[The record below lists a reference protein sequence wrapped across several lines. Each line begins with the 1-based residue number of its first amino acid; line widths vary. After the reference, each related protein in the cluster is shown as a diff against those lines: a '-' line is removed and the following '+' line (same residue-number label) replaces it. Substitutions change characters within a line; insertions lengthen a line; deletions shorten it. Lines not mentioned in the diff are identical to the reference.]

1 MSKRV
6 RENMGIEINDSI
18 IIFDEGHNVE
28 SVSEDSCSL
37 KLKESDLL
45 FTQSVKHNNLILL
58 NFIKNLKKIKE
69 FKAY

>member
-28 SVSEDSCSL
+28 SISEDSCSL

>member
-1 MSKRV
+1 
-6 RENMGIEINDSI
+6 MGIEINDSI

-45 FTQSVKHNNLILL
+45 FTKSLKHNNPIL
-58 NFIKNLKKIKE
+58 
-69 FKAY
+69 

>member
-45 FTQSVKHNNLILL
+45 FTQSVKNNNLKLL
-58 NFIKNLKKIKE
+58 SFIKNL
-69 FKAY
+69 